1 MHGNSVKI
9 LIGVFI
15 ASVLL
20 FIVTS
25 PLLMIQTESA
35 AIITCVIFQAFT
47 TVVIGRLCGKVKPW
61 QLFVTILIGSSI
73 IDLYIRI
80 RYFAETL
87 GSFRI
92 FVGILCLDCF
102 LMLELEINL
111 KSKFYCIEFN
121 ERHIYETMYYLMFF
135 LFFILFFELPKI

>member
-1 MHGNSVKI
+1 MHRNKLKI
-9 LIGVFI
+9 LFGVFI

-20 FIVTS
+20 FIVTK

-47 TVVIGRLCGKVKPW
+47 TIVISRLCGKVKPW
-61 QLFVTILIGSSI
+61 QLFVTIFIGSSI

-80 RYFAETL
+80 RYFTETL

-92 FVGILCLDCF
+92 FVGILVA
-102 LMLELEINL
+102 IVVG
-111 KSKFYCIEFN
+111 
-121 ERHIYETMYYLMFF
+121 YLVFK
-135 LFFILFFELPKI
+135 LLPDSVNQDRPKK

>member
-47 TVVIGRLCGKVKPW
+47 TVVIGRLCVRVKPW

-80 RYFAETL
+80 RYFTETL

-92 FVGILCLDCF
+92 FVGILVA
-102 LMLELEINL
+102 IVVG
-111 KSKFYCIEFN
+111 
-121 ERHIYETMYYLMFF
+121 YLVFR
-135 LFFILFFELPKI
+135 LLPNAGTRSQSEK

>member
-47 TVVIGRLCGKVKPW
+47 TVVWKGK
-61 QLFVTILIGSSI
+61 
-73 IDLYIRI
+73 
-80 RYFAETL
+80 TL
-87 GSFRI
+87 AVI
-92 FVGILCLDCF
+92 CYDT
-102 LMLELEINL
+102 
-111 KSKFYCIEFN
+111 YW
-121 ERHIYETMYYLMFF
+121 
-135 LFFILFFELPKI
+135 